1 MTWKMIFRGSDN
13 SVKGLMLEKS
23 FFLAMYTKGKGQ
35 EYMDFLTFA
44 LNGWWTEY
52 IDILQKNVFHC
63 SGLYFTKYWNILYN
77 MTNG

>member
-1 MTWKMIFRGSDN
+1 MTWKMTFRGSDN

-52 IDILQKNVFHC
+52 IDIFQKKCVPLLQSLLHKI
-63 SGLYFTKYWNILYN
+63 LKYALQYD
-77 MTNG
+77 